1 MLKYTTNRQGRS
13 RMTQVREGDTI
24 RIHYVGKLQDGSVF
38 DSSDGGASLELK
50 IGRGE
55 FIRGLEEGVI
65 GMVPGETREIFMT
78 PEKAYGPYI
87 REKVFEFHKDRIG
100 EGITPEVGLQMQLY
114 RADGMP
120 ITVKVIDKTETGY
133 IMDAN
138 HALAGQSLIFSVT
151 LEEIVT
157 EGS

>member
-1 MLKYTTNRQGRS
+1 MA
-13 RMTQVREGDTI
+13 QVKEGDTI
-24 RIHYVGKLQDGSVF
+24 RIHYAGKLEDGSVF
-38 DSSDGGASLELK
+38 DSSEGGASLEMK

-55 FIRGLEEGVI
+55 FIKGLEQGVI
-65 GMVPGETREIFMT
+65 GMEQGETRSIFM
-78 PEKAYGPYI
+78 PAEKAYGPHI
-87 REKVFEFHKDRIG
+87 KEKVFEFHKDRIS
-100 EGITPEVGLQMQLY
+100 EGVTPEVGLQMQLY

-138 HALAGQSLIFSVT
+138 HALAGKNLIFDVT

-157 EGS
+157 EEA

>member
-1 MLKYTTNRQGRS
+1 MA
-13 RMTQVREGDTI
+13 QVKEGDTI
-24 RIHYVGKLQDGSVF
+24 RIHYVGKLEDGTAF
-38 DSSDGGASLELK
+38 DSSEGEASLQMK

-55 FIRGLEEGVI
+55 FIKGLEEGVI
-65 GMVPGETREIFMT
+65 GMVPGETREIFMSA
-78 PEKAYGPYI
+78 EKAYGPYLK
-87 REKVFEFHKDRIG
+87 EKVFEFHKDRIS

-120 ITVKVIDKTETGY
+120 ITVKVLEKTETGY

-138 HALAGQSLIFSVT
+138 HALAGKALIFDVT

-157 EGS
+157 EEA